1 MQWTRNPTSR
11 SNVISLLTI
20 IWKPHALFTITLGS
34 KNVTRYHFYSHNYYY
49 PKVSYSSRALDKV
62 PPTHVP
68 FFCLQKFYKD
78 RNDLINKNFL
88 FIKVFSREK
97 RKKEKTNLSRPLREA
112 YTEIQSHENTFK
124 SSYYQHLRHTMYKAD
139 FPIWAKNKAPIWSSK
154 GEEAPF
160 HLLRQ
165 QFQGS
170 RFPFFSREP
179 TMLLLIEVKTE
190 WRKEKRRK
198 QAWSNDLLPIII
210 HAIWSDFPA
219 LLTNT
224 QCT

>member
-97 RKKEKTNLSRPLREA
+97 KKKKKKKLTYPGLWERLTQKFKAMKIHSNLLIISTFVILCTKLIFQSEPRTKHPYGHLKEK
-112 YTEIQSHENTFK
+112 K
-124 SSYYQHLRHTMYKAD
+124 HLFIYSGS
-139 FPIWAKNKAPIWSSK
+139 NSK
-154 GEEAPF
+154 GVD
-160 HLLRQ
+160 
-165 QFQGS
+165 
-170 RFPFFSREP
+170 FPFFPESQ
-179 TMLLLIEVKTE
+179 LCFC
-190 WRKEKRRK
+190 W
-198 QAWSNDLLPIII
+198 
-210 HAIWSDFPA
+210 
-219 LLTNT
+219 
-224 QCT
+224 